1 MYFVDREK
9 IEDTLSY
16 LEQQI
21 SLFEE
26 VKEWTSPIE
35 KAALER
41 IAQIMI
47 ESILDIGN
55 TMIDGF
61 IMRDPGSYDDIVDIL
76 DDEKVISK
84 EMSESFKQ
92 FITYRKMLVQNYTDV
107 NHEGLKAAISSHIPM
122 IKEFPGRVR
131 EYLINELG
139 PVSAFKP
146 QYGSEKSDLFL
157 YDTLVLNKEKVG
169 ECHAYWRKLHKRY
182 DSEVNQNS
190 GETIHTGNGPEVRK
204 GY

>member
-47 ESILDIGN
+47 EAILDTGN

-107 NHEGLKAAISSHIPM
+107 NHEGLKTAISSHMPM

-146 QYGSEKSDLFL
+146 Q
-157 YDTLVLNKEKVG
+157 
-169 ECHAYWRKLHKRY
+169 
-182 DSEVNQNS
+182 
-190 GETIHTGNGPEVRK
+190 
-204 GY
+204 